1 MAANTEAR
9 FRLDP
14 GSLITIVF
22 NAIILFLGCTS
33 LYISLQGELITL
45 GSKVDL
51 LLKDSNKFEQWM
63 AEVDKRN
70 SSHETVAAL
79 LRHDVDRI
87 QIDMSALKDADKKQE
102 ECISLL
108 KERQK
113 KLMKEP
119 MENF

>member
-1 MAANTEAR
+1 MDRNAGR
-9 FRLDP
+9 FKLDT
-14 GSLITIVF
+14 GSLITIIF
-22 NAIILFLGCTS
+22 NAIVLFLGCTS

-51 LLKDSNKFEQWM
+51 LLTDSNKFEVWM

-70 SSHETVAAL
+70 SSHETVSAL
-79 LRHDVDRI
+79 LRQDVDRI
-87 QIDMSALKDADKKQE
+87 KSNLNALNISDKKQD

-113 KLMKEP
+113 KLMKESSD
-119 MENF
+119 NF